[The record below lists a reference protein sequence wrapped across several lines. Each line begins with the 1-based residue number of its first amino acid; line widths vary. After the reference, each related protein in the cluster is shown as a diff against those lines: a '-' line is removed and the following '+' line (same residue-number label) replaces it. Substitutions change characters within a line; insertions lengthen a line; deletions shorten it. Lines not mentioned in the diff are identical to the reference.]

1 MTTDLLNITWDNGKY
16 SLIQD
21 ATGKTSARRHGEP
34 WPAGDELVFG
44 CNYILSL
51 GQALEAARERIA
63 ELEEELRLASR
74 REVWADTGIMPMPVY
89 ED

>member
-1 MTTDLLNITWDNGKY
+1 MTNDLLNITWDNGKY

-34 WPAGDELVFG
+34 WPAGDDLVFG

-51 GQALEAARERIA
+51 GQALEAARERVQ
-63 ELEEELRLASR
+63 ELEESLGEACTRCGTR
-74 REVWADTGIMPMPVY
+74 R
-89 ED
+89 